1 METFYIN
8 TSFRCLIR
16 HLMLQFFFFIF
27 ESRVNSYNMNTHVSI
42 IKLRKMLPKRSIIF
56 LIISLLYRRI
66 NRGHFP
72 VSNIYESLL
81 FLAFLFI
88 YFLISLQSSQ
98 SVLERNNI
106 KYIALFQKLIDSILS
121 VIPVAL
127 LGFAS
132 FFLPPELQKSTPL
145 IPALKSNWLFMHASV
160 ILVAYAGLLIGS
172 LISIIFLRINKWDL
186 LGKPWFISFLEKL
199 DEISYRFILFSYPFL
214 SLGILSGAVWANET
228 WGSYWNW
235 DPKETWSLITWLIF
249 AAYLHERLL
258 KKKKG
263 RKAASIARGGFR
275 RIWITFLGVNLL
287 GKGLHSYGWF

>member
-1 METFYIN
+1 
-8 TSFRCLIR
+8 
-16 HLMLQFFFFIF
+16 
-27 ESRVNSYNMNTHVSI
+27 
-42 IKLRKMLPKRSIIF
+42 
-56 LIISLLYRRI
+56 
-66 NRGHFP
+66 
-72 VSNIYESLL
+72 VSNLYESLL
-81 FLAFLFI
+81 FLTLLFI
-88 YFLISLQSSQ
+88 CFTISLQKINTFHFF
-98 SVLERNNI
+98 LEKRDQ
-106 KYIALFQKLIDSILS
+106 KYITLFQKLLNSIIS
-121 VIPVAL
+121 TIPVAF

-132 FFLPPELQKSTPL
+132 FCLPIELQKSTPL
-145 IPALKSNWLFMHASV
+145 IPALKSNWLFIHASV
-160 ILVAYAGLLIGS
+160 ILLAYAGLLIGS
-172 LISIIFLRINKWDL
+172 LISVVFLRTNKWNL
-186 LGKPWFISFLEKL
+186 FNKPWFTSFLEKL

-263 RKAASIARGGFR
+263 RKAASIARSGFR